1 MPPKSRIVIRM
12 HPIDFTGNF
21 VFHCHVTF
29 HEDHGMMSAVRIV
42 ARPTASEQAASTGV
56 VHGIEIQSS
65 AYGQRALPPL
75 PLAILLLCHLLG
87 ISPGA
92 VTSSAPA

>member
-1 MPPKSRIVIRM
+1 M
-12 HPIDFTGNF
+12 HPIDFTGKF